1 MNIKSVKGTI
11 FGDFLRGSVIKYNN
25 SYYIKL
31 HCTHYSE
38 SEVNALDLDTGELKC
53 IDKESPVEATHASF
67 KLNNSA
73 TAVTKTF
80 GDINPGCLF
89 LLRNSEFPG
98 SFYMKIDGGYFD
110 YSEGYGGNAIEIST
124 GAPGD
129 IKLLYMDLSQPVD
142 HINDNGVTMYVKY

>member
-1 MNIKSVKGTI
+1 MNIKLAKGTI
-11 FGDFLRGSVIKYNN
+11 FGDFLPGSVIKYNN

-67 KLNNSA
+67 KLNKNA

-89 LLRNSEFPG
+89 LLRNDGFPG
-98 SFYMKIDGGYFD
+98 SFYMKIDGSYFD
-110 YSEGYGGNAIEIST
+110 YSEGYGGNAIEINI
-124 GAPGD
+124 GAPGATN
-129 IKLLYMDLSQPVD
+129 LLYMDLSQTVN
-142 HINDNGVTMYVKY
+142 HINDNEVTMYIKY